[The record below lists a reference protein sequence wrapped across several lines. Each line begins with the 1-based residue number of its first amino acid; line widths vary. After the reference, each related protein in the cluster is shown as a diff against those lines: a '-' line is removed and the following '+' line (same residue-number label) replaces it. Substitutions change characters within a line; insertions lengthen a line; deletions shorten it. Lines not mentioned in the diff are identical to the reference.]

1 MKIVIIEDNNDIVS
15 VVSLAL
21 QIRWPDVVILS
32 TGKGE
37 KGLSLVA
44 DENPDIVILD
54 IGLPDMDG
62 FDVLKKI
69 RLFSMVSVII
79 LTARDKESDIIMGL
93 ESGAD
98 DYIIKP
104 FRQLELISRVNAI
117 LRRQHIPGGGNAIQ
131 YKSLLLQPDLK
142 ALFVNKKKVN
152 LTQTE
157 GVIMYHL
164 LRNAEKIIPI
174 SNLAEAVWNFND
186 PSTCESI
193 RVYIHRLRNKI
204 EENPKIPYF
213 IHTKAGVGYIL
224 KVD

>member
-1 MKIVIIEDNNDIVS
+1 MKIVVIEDNADIVS
-15 VVSLAL
+15 IVSLAL
-21 QIRWPDVVILS
+21 RIRWPDAVILS
-32 TGKGE
+32 TDKGE
-37 KGLSLVA
+37 KGLSIIA

-104 FRQLELISRVNAI
+104 FRQLELISRMNAI

-131 YKSLLLQPDLK
+131 YKSLMLKPDLK
-142 ALFVNKKKVN
+142 VLFVDKKKIN

-157 GVIMYHL
+157 GIIMYQL
-164 LRNAEKIIPI
+164 LRNVEKVIPI
-174 SNLAEAVWNFND
+174 SNLAEAVWDYND

-204 EENPKIPYF
+204 EKDPRNPVF

-224 KVD
+224 KSD